1 MQIAALV
8 LAWEEEAI
16 NPMIDSPP
24 LRAEKKPP
32 ALASCKRKPTVWDCP
47 EEYDDDKEALARSA
61 DRCG

>member
-24 LRAEKKPP
+24 LQAEKKPP
-32 ALASCKRKPTVWDCP
+32 ALAGCKRKPESAMGLP
-47 EEYDDDKEALARSA
+47 RGAR
-61 DRCG
+61 